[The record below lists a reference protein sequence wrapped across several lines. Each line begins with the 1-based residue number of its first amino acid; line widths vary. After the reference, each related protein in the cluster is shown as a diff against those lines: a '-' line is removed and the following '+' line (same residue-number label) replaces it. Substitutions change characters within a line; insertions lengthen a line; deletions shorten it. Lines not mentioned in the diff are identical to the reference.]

1 MTSGNDLMGREE
13 GRSKSRPGKEGCM
26 DLWISYCKS
35 ELNADKECQNP
46 ENVADL
52 IQVSPLRAERLKR
65 NRMRCSRN
73 GLRERGGW
81 PASNPDGR
89 IGLTPPDRPT

>member
-26 DLWISYCKS
+26 DLWIPYCKS

-52 IQVSPLRAERLKR
+52 IQVSPLSLGRRDSRGTGCAAHATDFGRGEGGPRAT
-65 NRMRCSRN
+65 RMAGS
-73 GLRERGGW
+73 
-81 PASNPDGR
+81 D
-89 IGLTPPDRPT
+89 